1 MHAITVLSMLRILSQ
16 MSFYQANDF
25 AEATFAENMKLKVQ
39 VISSNNQGSA
49 RVKFTT
55 DDKVMALEIGDSVQY
70 GAGNGVI
77 RGVHANLTYDMSSS
91 LDEDG
96 DPIVKIQREDLT
108 LIERTVQVSTLAMGD
123 IFLQKLMDPDARVS
137 LSLCANGAV

>member
-55 DDKVMALEIGDSVQY
+55 DDKVMVEKS
-70 GAGNGVI
+70 
-77 RGVHANLTYDMSSS
+77 M
-91 LDEDG
+91 
-96 DPIVKIQREDLT
+96 
-108 LIERTVQVSTLAMGD
+108 IEESNYSYML
-123 IFLQKLMDPDARVS
+123 F
-137 LSLCANGAV
+137 CC